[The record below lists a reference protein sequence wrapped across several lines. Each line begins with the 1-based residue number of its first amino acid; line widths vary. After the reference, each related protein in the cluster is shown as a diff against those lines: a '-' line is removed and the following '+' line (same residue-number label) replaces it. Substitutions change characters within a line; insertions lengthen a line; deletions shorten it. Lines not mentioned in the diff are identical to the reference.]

1 MTTALQAMGGRGVAS
16 LAMRQLASD
25 VKSSS
30 YRIDNNM
37 GRRGRGRVARK
48 RQEEDK
54 PDTDNDRE
62 CSFPSSSTSV
72 DDVPETQVEVT
83 KSQLESTDEEIK

>member
-1 MTTALQAMGGRGVAS
+1 
-16 LAMRQLASD
+16 
-25 VKSSS
+25 
-30 YRIDNNM
+30 M

-62 CSFPSSSTSV
+62 CSPPSSSTNV

-83 KSQLESTDEEIK
+83 KSQLESTDEAPTAFHQLQTSGHQWNNSF